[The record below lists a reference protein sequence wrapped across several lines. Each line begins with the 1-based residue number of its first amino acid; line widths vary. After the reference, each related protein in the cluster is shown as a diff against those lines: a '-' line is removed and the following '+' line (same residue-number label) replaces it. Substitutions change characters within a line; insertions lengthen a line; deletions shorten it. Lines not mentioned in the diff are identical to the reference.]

1 MKINRTT
8 ERSVQILKLVS
19 EVNDGLDMDEICER
33 LNIPRTSC
41 YDILVTLVH
50 MGMLEVNT
58 LAKKS
63 YKIGLNAY
71 RIGMSYTNNRN
82 ISEIISP
89 ALKELAKELKKTC
102 FFGILE
108 GNKIVYISKFE
119 PENPIITTATIGS
132 KNPIYNTSLGKAIL
146 STMSDEK
153 LRELEEHMECVGV
166 PIFNEKRECIGAISA
181 SSLYRKDEDYIALG
195 NILRERG
202 MKISKSLGFI
212 A

>member
-1 MKINRTT
+1 
-8 ERSVQILKLVS
+8 
-19 EVNDGLDMDEICER
+19 
-33 LNIPRTSC
+33 
-41 YDILVTLVH
+41 
-50 MGMLEVNT
+50 
-58 LAKKS
+58 
-63 YKIGLNAY
+63 
-71 RIGMSYTNNRN
+71 MSYTNNRN

-153 LRELEEHMECVGV
+153 LREVADKIDFKPATRFTITDTDELIKNIELTRIRGFALDERELEEHMECVGV

-195 NILRERG
+195 NILKERG
-202 MKISKSLGFI
+202 MEISKSLGFI